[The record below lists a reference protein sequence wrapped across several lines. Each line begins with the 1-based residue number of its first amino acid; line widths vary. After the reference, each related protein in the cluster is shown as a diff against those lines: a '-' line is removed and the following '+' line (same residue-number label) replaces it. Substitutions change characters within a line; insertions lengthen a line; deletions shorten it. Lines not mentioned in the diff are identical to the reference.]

1 VEGLNHVRCCGL
13 LLALLLSLPAQAQ
26 GDEWDGAD
34 PEARAKELY
43 QNGALLYEEGRY
55 EDAIVAWEEA
65 YRLSERPALLFNIA
79 NAQERVGRWREALD
93 TLNRYRAYANASQR
107 EQLDRRIANLERRL
121 RDQGDAPDPV
131 GVGNSGANTSGGNTA
146 SGGGGAPV
154 LPLVLMGGG
163 ALLTGAGGV
172 FAFRAVGARGAAA
185 SGCTQAS
192 GGTWCLDLVGDELQ
206 RDRSSSLVADL
217 GFVLGGA
224 ALATGAVLFVLDL
237 DGAPAVGV
245 RPGGLVIQGQF

>member
-1 VEGLNHVRCCGL
+1 
-13 LLALLLSLPAQAQ
+13 LALTLSLPALAQ
-26 GDEWDGAD
+26 GDEWDGSD

-65 YRLSERPALLFNIA
+65 YRLSDRPALLFNIA
-79 NAQERVGRWREALD
+79 NAQERVGRWRDALE

-121 RDQGDAPDPV
+121 RDQDADPEPV
-131 GVGNSGANTSGGNTA
+131 ETGNGGTSSSSGGNTGGA
-146 SGGGGAPV
+146 ATAAGGGGPPV
-154 LPLVLMGGG
+154 LPVVLMGGG
-163 ALLTGAGGV
+163 ALLAGTGGV
-172 FAFRAVGARGAAA
+172 FAVRAMGARSAAA
-185 SGCTQAS
+185 GGCTES
-192 GGTWCLDLVGDELQ
+192 IGGTWCLDSVGEDLQ
-206 RDRSSSLVADL
+206 RDRRSSLLADV

-224 ALATGAVLFVLDL
+224 ALATGTVLFVLDL